1 MSIDARDDE
10 QCAGERSASCAH
22 DCTDYCPPVET
33 HVISSRYVDQTYRIQ
48 VMQPVRKKGDMTR
61 LPVVYVTDGNLMFEA
76 FRSIALS
83 MQRAAPDAPQFMLVG
98 IGYPSNLP
106 IAGSLLRARDLTFPG
121 YPQIR
126 IRPPNVEGVLVAK
139 EGTKNF
145 YGADDFLQFLAN
157 ELFPTI
163 DVTYPTSAGERTYFG
178 HSAGGGFGL
187 YTLFTRS
194 ELFNNYIVSSPGLI
208 YHGESSAGIR
218 YDEYDFVLQYA
229 RNFIQSGEA
238 LPGTRLFMSVGMEEE
253 YEPQLLQWRLTSS
266 FYRMAALLRAA
277 SIPGLAFIAETF
289 AGERHET
296 VWPRA
301 FIRGVHA
308 LLGATSGAQGNERA
322 QEFVAS

>member
-1 MSIDARDDE
+1 MNIDAREGE
-10 QCAGERSASCAH
+10 QCAGERSASSACEF
-22 DCTDYCPPVET
+22 TEYCPPVET
-33 HVISSRYVDQTYRIQ
+33 HMITSRYVDQTYRIQ
-48 VMQPVRKKGDMTR
+48 VMQPVRKKGGTTR
-61 LPVVYVTDGNLMFEA
+61 LPVVYVTDGNLMFDA

-83 MQRAAPDAPQFMLVG
+83 MQRASPDAPQFMLVG
-98 IGYPSNLP
+98 IGYPSDLP

-121 YPQIR
+121 YPHIR
-126 IRPPNVEGVLVAK
+126 IRPPSIEGVLVAK
-139 EGTKNF
+139 EGTKDF
-145 YGADDFLQFLAN
+145 YGADDFLQFLSN

-163 DVTYPTSAGERTYFG
+163 DANYPTIAGERTYFG

-208 YHGESSAGIR
+208 YHGESSAGMR

-229 RNFIQSGEA
+229 RSFIESGAA
-238 LPGTRLFMSVGMEEE
+238 LPGIRLFMSVGTEEE
-253 YEPQLLQWRLTSS
+253 YEPQLLQWRPTSS

-296 VWPRA
+296 IWPRA
-301 FIRGVHA
+301 FICGVHA
-308 LLGATSGAQGNERA
+308 LLGATNAAKSSSPREIDP
-322 QEFVAS
+322 